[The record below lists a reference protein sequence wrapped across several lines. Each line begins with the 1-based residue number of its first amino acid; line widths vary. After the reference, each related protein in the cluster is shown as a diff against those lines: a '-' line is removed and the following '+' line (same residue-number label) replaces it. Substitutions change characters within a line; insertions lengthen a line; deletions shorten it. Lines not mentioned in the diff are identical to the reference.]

1 MIRKILAI
9 TGGGVKDVVFLT
21 YMLRISKYYDNKGI
35 DVLTLFDTF
44 SGVSSGSIIA
54 STFVLREKFL
64 KNIAKHN
71 PQIIA
76 FALHKINSNYSKD
89 EKMDIIKRL
98 QAMTITNCSS
108 IVIATLVTLFEK
120 KSSEIFHRSI
130 RSILRKIVGINGLLF
145 SKYDDNKKKFFN
157 EYFDF
162 KLKDIPDGRTLIIKS
177 INIKTIKVNIYT
189 NYITSTKNDFI
200 INDVNQSI
208 SEAIHFSTNS
218 PTYFPFNNMID
229 GSTILNTSL
238 LEQTFMFKNDD
249 LVVFNLNNDSN
260 KPLRENII
268 FDGLIGWVYPLLNIG
283 IGYETNILNDLL
295 KFKYQEKIHISNF
308 DLAEYSIDDTRNI
321 SKLENIGKKKP
332 LNRAVTFI
340 DRELVIDISKIIN
353 TWKDTWKLIKTE
365 SKGPAQSIIVAC
377 EYGLL
382 INFKFTDSE
391 FYLINNVTNGET
403 ETYNWNY
410 DDERMTLSYEIEN
423 DDNIKQKI
431 LRLTD
436 KELVLDNGNECTY
449 YTRIINTEYIVKQLA
464 DLWLSSKQDKHE
476 EDILSM
482 KINSNF
488 TVELVTYRNSGPPVD
503 SKGTWYIDA
512 DYDQFIIQQSEDDP
526 SLTLYLNIIS
536 LTKNELKI
544 MQKMNNDEVITTFT
558 SGSIPL

>member
-9 TGGGVKDVVFLT
+9 TGGGVKDVAFLT
-21 YMLRISKYYDNKGI
+21 YMLRISKYYDNKSI
-35 DVLTLFDTF
+35 DFLTLFDTF

-108 IVIATLVTLFEK
+108 IVIATLITVFEK
-120 KSSEIFHRSI
+120 KSSEIFH

-145 SKYDDNKKKFFN
+145 SKYDNNKKNFFN
-157 EYFDF
+157 QYYNFT
-162 KLKDIPDGRTLIIKS
+162 LNDIPDGRILVIKS
-177 INIKTIKVNIYT
+177 INIKKIKVNIYT

-208 SEAIHFSTNS
+208 SEAIHQSTNA
-218 PTYFPFNNMID
+218 PTYFPYNNMID
-229 GSTILNTSL
+229 GGIVLNTSL
-238 LEQTFMFKNDD
+238 LEQIFMFKNDD

-268 FDGLIGWVYPLLNIG
+268 FDGLIGWLYPLLNIG

-340 DRELVIDISKIIN
+340 DRELVIDISNIIN
-353 TWKDTWKLIKTE
+353 TWKDTWKLTKTE
-365 SKGPAQSIIVAC
+365 SKGAAQSIIVAC
-377 EYGLL
+377 EYGIV
-382 INFKFTDSE
+382 INIKFTSE
-391 FYLINNVTNGET
+391 IYFSTNVTNGET

-410 DDERMTLSYEIEN
+410 DTTRATLLLEKNDNDNNIE
-423 DDNIKQKI
+423 QKI
-431 LRLTD
+431 TRLTD
-436 KELVLDNGNECTY
+436 KELVLDDGNGCTY
-449 YTRIINTEYIVKQLA
+449 YTRIIDTEYIVKQLA

-482 KINSNF
+482 KINSDF
-488 TVELVTYRNSGPPVD
+488 TVDLVTYRNSGPPVD
-503 SKGTWYIDA
+503 SKGTWYIDV
-512 DYDQFIIQQSEDDP
+512 DYDQLIIKQAEDDP

-544 MQKMNNDEVITTFT
+544 MQKINNDEVITTYK
-558 SGSIPL
+558 SAINPL

>member
-1 MIRKILAI
+1 MIRKTLAT
-9 TGGGVKDVVFLT
+9 TGGGLKDIAFLT

-76 FALHKINSNYSKD
+76 IALHKINSNYSKD

-98 QAMTITNCSS
+98 QTMTITNCSS

-120 KSSEIFHRSI
+120 KSSEIFH

-162 KLKDIPDGRTLIIKS
+162 KLKDIPSDRILIIKS
-177 INIKTIKVNIYT
+177 INIKKIKVNIYT

-268 FDGLIGWVYPLLNIG
+268 FDGVMGWLYPLLNIG

-295 KFKYQEKIHISNF
+295 IFKFQEKIHISNF
-308 DLAEYSIDDTRNI
+308 DLAEYSIDDTHNI
-321 SKLENIGKKKP
+321 SKLENIGKKKQ
-332 LNRAVTFI
+332 LNPAVTFI
-340 DRELVIDISKIIN
+340 DRELVIDISKITN
-353 TWKDTWKLIKTE
+353 TWKDTWKLIRSET
-365 SKGPAQSIIVAC
+365 KGPSPSTIVAC
-377 EYGLL
+377 EYG
-382 INFKFTDSE
+382 IIMNIKFTSE
-391 FYLINNVTNGET
+391 IIYFSTNVTNSET

-410 DDERMTLSYEIEN
+410 DTTRAILLLENNDNDNNIE
-423 DDNIKQKI
+423 QKI
-431 LRLTD
+431 TRLTD
-436 KELVLDNGNECTY
+436 KELVLDDENGCTY
-449 YTRIINTEYIVKQLA
+449 YTRIIDTEYLVKQLA
-464 DLWLSSKQDKHE
+464 CLWVSSKQDKHE
-476 EDILSM
+476 EDDILSM
-482 KINSNF
+482 KINSDF
-488 TVELVTYRNSGPPVD
+488 TVDLVTYRNSGPPVD
-503 SKGTWYIDA
+503 SKWTWYTDA
-512 DYDQFIIQQSEDDP
+512 DYDQLIIKQSEDDP

-544 MQKMNNDEVITTFT
+544 MQKINNDEVITTYK
-558 SGSIPL
+558 SAINPL

>member
-9 TGGGVKDVVFLT
+9 TGGGVKDVAFLT
-21 YMLRISKYYDNKGI
+21 YMLRISKYYDNKSI
-35 DVLTLFDTF
+35 DFLTLFDTF

-108 IVIATLVTLFEK
+108 IVIATLITVFEK
-120 KSSEIFHRSI
+120 KSSEIFH

-145 SKYDDNKKKFFN
+145 SKYDNNKKNFFN
-157 EYFDF
+157 QYYNFT
-162 KLKDIPDGRTLIIKS
+162 LNDIPDGRILVIKS
-177 INIKTIKVNIYT
+177 LNIKKIKVNIYT

-208 SEAIHFSTNS
+208 SEAIHQSTNA
-218 PTYFPFNNMID
+218 PTYFPYNNMID
-229 GSTILNTSL
+229 GGIILNTSL
-238 LEQTFMFKNDD
+238 LEQIFMFKNDD

-268 FDGLIGWVYPLLNIG
+268 FDGLIGWLYPLLNIG

-295 KFKYQEKIHISNF
+295 IFKFQEKIHISNF

-340 DRELVIDISKIIN
+340 DRELVIDISNIIN
-353 TWKDTWKLIKTE
+353 TWKDTWKLTKTE
-365 SKGPAQSIIVAC
+365 SKGAAQSIIVAC
-377 EYGLL
+377 EYGIV
-382 INFKFTDSE
+382 INIKFTSE
-391 FYLINNVTNGET
+391 IIYFSTNVTNSET

-410 DDERMTLSYEIEN
+410 DTTRATLLLEKNDNDNNIE
-423 DDNIKQKI
+423 QKI
-431 LRLTD
+431 TRLTD
-436 KELVLDNGNECTY
+436 KELVLDDGNGCTY
-449 YTRIINTEYIVKQLA
+449 YTRIIDTEYIVKQLA

-482 KINSNF
+482 KINSDF
-488 TVELVTYRNSGPPVD
+488 TVDLVTYRNSGPPVD
-503 SKGTWYIDA
+503 SKGTWYIDV
-512 DYDQFIIQQSEDDP
+512 DYDQLIIKQSEDDP

-544 MQKMNNDEVITTFT
+544 MQKINNDEVITTYK
-558 SGSIPL
+558 SAINPL

>member
-9 TGGGVKDVVFLT
+9 TGGGVKDVAFLT
-21 YMLRISKYYDNKGI
+21 YMLRISKYYDNKSI
-35 DVLTLFDTF
+35 DFLTLFDTF

-108 IVIATLVTLFEK
+108 IVIATLITVFEK
-120 KSSEIFHRSI
+120 KSSEIFH

-145 SKYDDNKKKFFN
+145 SKYDNNKKKFFN
-157 EYFDF
+157 QYYNFT
-162 KLKDIPDGRTLIIKS
+162 LNDIPDGRILVIKS
-177 INIKTIKVNIYT
+177 INIKKIKVNIYT

-208 SEAIHFSTNS
+208 SEAIHQSTNA
-218 PTYFPFNNMID
+218 PTYFPYNNMID
-229 GSTILNTSL
+229 GGIILNTSL
-238 LEQTFMFKNDD
+238 LEQIFMFKNDD

-268 FDGLIGWVYPLLNIG
+268 FDGLIGWLYPLLNIG

-340 DRELVIDISKIIN
+340 DRELVIDISNIIN
-353 TWKDTWKLIKTE
+353 TWKDTWKLTKTE
-365 SKGPAQSIIVAC
+365 SKGAAQSIIVAC
-377 EYGLL
+377 EYGIV
-382 INFKFTDSE
+382 INIKFTSE
-391 FYLINNVTNGET
+391 IYFSTNVTNSET

-410 DDERMTLSYEIEN
+410 DTTRATLLLEKNDNDNNIE
-423 DDNIKQKI
+423 QKI
-431 LRLTD
+431 TRLTD
-436 KELVLDNGNECTY
+436 KELVLDDGNGCTY
-449 YTRIINTEYIVKQLA
+449 YTRIIDTEYIVKQLA

-482 KINSNF
+482 KINSDF
-488 TVELVTYRNSGPPVD
+488 TVDLVTYRNSGPPVD
-503 SKGTWYIDA
+503 SKGTWYIDV
-512 DYDQFIIQQSEDDP
+512 DYDQLIIKQSEDDP

-544 MQKMNNDEVITTFT
+544 MQKINNDEVITTYK
-558 SGSIPL
+558 SAINPL